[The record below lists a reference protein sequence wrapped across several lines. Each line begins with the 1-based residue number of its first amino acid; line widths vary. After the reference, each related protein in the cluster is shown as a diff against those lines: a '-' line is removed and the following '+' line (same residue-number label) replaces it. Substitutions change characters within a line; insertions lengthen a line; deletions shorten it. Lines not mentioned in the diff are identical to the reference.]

1 MVAELLLIKGNKMS
15 HLRLLCTVIS
25 SEAEVDT
32 EDITHT
38 LALAPTTRLAEEMK
52 LHLTPLSLL
61 GIMAMWSF

>member
-15 HLRLLCTVIS
+15 HLRLLCTVIN

-38 LALAPTTRLAEEMK
+38 LVREQRMKLAGEMK
-52 LHLTPLSLL
+52 LHLTPSSLL
-61 GIMAMWSF
+61 EIMAM